1 MLLKPIS
8 TLLPSIEA
16 ETLSLAAPRDV
27 VLEILIELSSKTH
40 LTGLFILL
48 VIRSEALSTLLMSCF
63 TLTLAFVELSDGT
76 AFL

>member
-1 MLLKPIS
+1 MKPIS

-40 LTGLFILL
+40 LIGLLIFE
-48 VIRSEALSTLLMSCF
+48 VIRSEGQKLKVKSLEECGSAANTRF
-63 TLTLAFVELSDGT
+63 
-76 AFL
+76 